1 MKAEGCTMG
10 IFKFLVQILMVILN
24 VRDSGGNCTQKSV
37 QFVKI
42 LYGLQDTNS
51 KKPTV
56 EPLGTS

>member
-1 MKAEGCTMG
+1 MG
-10 IFKFLVQILMVILN
+10 IFQFLVQILMVILN

-51 KKPTV
+51 KNPIV
-56 EPLGTS
+56 QPIGTS